1 MCINTHY
8 QRMMNCTQEKN
19 TTSKNNEQNRETD
32 NTKSSNTYLENQKVM
47 KEQIVE
53 FYKSRQ
59 NKKFEKLENTFA
71 YK

>member
-1 MCINTHY
+1 
-8 QRMMNCTQEKN
+8 MNSTQEKN
-19 TTSKNNEQNRETD
+19 TTSTNNEQNRGT
-32 NTKSSNTYLENQKVM
+32 NNITSPNTYLENQKVM

-71 YK
+71 LK